1 MGTKLLLTEGDTD
14 ITENL
19 LKDETEKPYL
29 KITQRLRLDE
39 AKLEDV
45 SKRINSSSSHAIF
58 VALSASSAA
67 IPLSE
72 GQECQSRP
80 LKNLVSYLKQKDA
93 AGVISLSNK
102 ATEQSGVLYAFPPC
116 NFSLDL
122 LRRVSGDLSDEGSKD
137 DHL

>member
-1 MGTKLLLTEGDTD
+1 MVLFVGLLYHNE
-14 ITENL
+14 
-19 LKDETEKPYL
+19 
-29 KITQRLRLDE
+29 
-39 AKLEDV
+39 
-45 SKRINSSSSHAIF
+45 IF
-58 VALSASSAA
+58 FTATV
-67 IPLSE
+67 PLPE

-137 DHL
+137 DHLVVVVVKGG